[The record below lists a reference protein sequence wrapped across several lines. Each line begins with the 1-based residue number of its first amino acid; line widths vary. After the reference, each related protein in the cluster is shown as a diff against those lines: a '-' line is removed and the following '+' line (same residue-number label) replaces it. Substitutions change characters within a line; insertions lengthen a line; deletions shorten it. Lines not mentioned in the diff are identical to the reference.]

1 VTIRLAVLLAA
12 VMLPLGAGA
21 ASGQDMGSFDQPL
34 KARQYVTYVAESQ
47 VVAAKRPAQLELRF
61 HVKDGFHVNSH
72 TPSSELL
79 IATGLSLQTATGVI
93 VGEAQFPAGTAYQ
106 VGSDTLDVYTGDFTV
121 RLPVTA
127 APGDHAIDG
136 ELKYQACDRAACYP
150 AKTLRVKVLFTA
162 R

>member
-47 VVAAKRPAQLELRF
+47 VVAAKRPAQLELR
-61 HVKDGFHVNSH
+61 FHVNSH

>member
-1 VTIRLAVLLAA
+1 VTIWPAVLLAA
-12 VMLPLGAGA
+12 MSLRLTVGL
-21 ASGQDMGSFDQPL
+21 ASGQDLGSFDQPVRV
-34 KARQYVTYVAESQ
+34 RQYVAYVAESQ
-47 VVAAKRPAQLELRF
+47 VVAAKKPTQLELRF

-79 IATGLSLQTATGVI
+79 IATGLSLQAATGVT

-106 VGSDTLDVYTGDFTV
+106 VGNDTLGVYTGDFTV